1 MFLSTIAAVIGIG
14 TGIKNL
20 VGGNKNAPG
29 GGGTTD
35 QAQAAADP
43 FGPLRSL
50 YGQELGKQYG
60 DLQRFD
66 PNDVTRD
73 PEYQFQLEQGLG
85 AINKGAA
92 ASGMLGSGTRMMDLQ
107 KYGQGLASSFADRSY
122 NRKASLLQMLGQFS
136 GATTGSPAAASN
148 AIMNGANSA
157 YSQQNSGLNSI
168 ASGLNGVGPLIK
180 VIGGFLGGG
189 GSGGAIGNPNPPD
202 PSNGGDY
209 GPW

>member
-1 MFLSTIAAVIGIG
+1 MFLSTIAAIVSIGSGINGIIQNNKKQNNAG
-14 TGIKNL
+14 TPQD
-20 VGGNKNAPG
+20 A
-29 GGGTTD
+29 
-35 QAQAAADP
+35 AQAADP

-50 YGQELGKQYG
+50 YGAELGLQYG
-60 DLQRFD
+60 NLQRFD

-73 PEYQFQLEQGLG
+73 PEYQFQLEQGMG

-136 GATTGSPAAASN
+136 GATTGSPSGAAN
-148 AIMNGANSA
+148 ALMQGQNNA
-157 YSQQNSGLNSI
+157 YNQGRQGWGDVMSGLG
-168 ASGLNGVGPLIK
+168 GLSHIFNRPI
-180 VIGGFLGGG
+180 
-189 GSGGAIGNPNPPD
+189 SGGIGNPNPPD
-202 PSNGGDY
+202 PSNGGTY